1 MDEQRDLEFA
11 KYKWPLLALWVSI
24 GLHGALLALVKI
36 APPRAALTPYTID
49 ARLAPA
55 RPTHEA
61 PLYLPD
67 LKSPAIEEVLAY
79 APPPPAPLLESS
91 ALPAETS
98 PAPLFESSP
107 LPPAETPPVPQI
119 EIPLAVDLHY
129 YPAREL
135 DITPVGNLP
144 EPVLPETLSG
154 KVRYR
159 LKIEADGR
167 VSEVEPISVELP
179 AGDETAAVMAS
190 IADMIRATH
199 FSPGIKHG
207 RPVRSVVLY
216 ELLINPVVV
225 SRP

>member
-49 ARLAPA
+49 ARLVPA

-79 APPPPAPLLESS
+79 APPPPSPLLESS
-91 ALPAETS
+91 ALP
-98 PAPLFESSP
+98 PV
-107 LPPAETPPVPQI
+107 ETPAVPQI
-119 EIPLAVDLHY
+119 EIPLAVDSHY

-167 VSEVEPISVELP
+167 VSDVEPISVELP
-179 AGDETAAVMAS
+179 AGNETAAVVAS

-199 FSPGIKHG
+199 FSPGIKQG

-216 ELLINPVVV
+216 ELLISPVLV